1 MSRANTRR
9 IEKQI
14 EKARE
19 QLEGVHRQDLGAL
32 SGREQRRL
40 IAACARGGTQVVRGR
55 STRRA
60 DRRIERLWENAA
72 DRIEQEI
79 SELEA
84 ERRQIRSESRS
95 NKKPSKWW

>member
-14 EKARE
+14 DKARE
-19 QLEGVHRQDLGAL
+19 QLEGVRRQDLGAL
-32 SGREQRRL
+32 TSREQRRIL
-40 IAACARGGTQVVRGR
+40 AACARGGSQVVRGR

-60 DRRIERLWENAA
+60 DRRIDRLWEHAA

-79 SELEA
+79 GELEA
-84 ERRQIRSESRS
+84 ERRRMRSEART
-95 NKKPSKWW
+95 KPRKSWW